1 MTQSTVPIFVTARD
15 RDRLLQV
22 ADTFV
27 ARRQDILVRF
37 LLQEI
42 GRASVVASA
51 AIPRGIATMHSRV
64 RYRDD
69 LTGEIRTASLVYP
82 GDEDDWLG
90 RVSILSQTGAALLG
104 LSEGQTIGWRDFGGR
119 DKRLTL
125 LHVLYQPEAA
135 GRHDL

>member
-1 MTQSTVPIFVTARD
+1 MTQSTVPICVTAID

-42 GRASVVASA
+42 RRASVVASA

-90 RVSILSQTGAALLG
+90 RVSVLSQTGAALLG

-119 DKRLTL
+119 EKRLTL
-125 LHVLYQPEAA
+125 LHVLYQPEAV